1 MGKSARVRARS
12 DMVGWLIIFFR
23 APLFLNL
30 SPVCGGD
37 FLTEEKD

>member
-1 MGKSARVRARS
+1 
-12 DMVGWLIIFFR
+12 MVGWLILFFL